1 MISLFPIIMIIRLL
15 NAKFTICTVK
25 KKRTIVF
32 KNTLT
37 KSKEFSHTPHS
48 NKQVFKSI
56 TRIQLITFGYRDFDV
71 HKIDMQC
78 GICNDDPQKI
88 CFFNFSKWAI
98 KSDKNTDSWLNML
111 IDFFFFSCYKK
122 LSLSLFCFLEKKK
135 CFTSIVFCPYNLL
148 SQKEKCKLIDTRDE
162 TLRRKSSGG
171 ITDGL
176 NWLKR
181 HHNFSFFFFSS
192 SNFSFT

>member
-1 MISLFPIIMIIRLL
+1 
-15 NAKFTICTVK
+15 
-25 KKRTIVF
+25 
-32 KNTLT
+32 
-37 KSKEFSHTPHS
+37 
-48 NKQVFKSI
+48 
-56 TRIQLITFGYRDFDV
+56 
-71 HKIDMQC
+71 MQC

-88 CFFNFSKWAI
+88 CLIFDSFFFNFQSGPSSPTKI
-98 KSDKNTDSWLNML
+98 RIPDLNML
-111 IDFFFFSCYKK
+111 IDFFSCYKK

-181 HHNFSFFFFSS
+181 HHNFSFFFIIKFFFYINLHNLLSFFSCCV
-192 SNFSFT
+192 FCI

>member
-1 MISLFPIIMIIRLL
+1 M
-15 NAKFTICTVK
+15 C
-25 KKRTIVF
+25 
-32 KNTLT
+32 
-37 KSKEFSHTPHS
+37 
-48 NKQVFKSI
+48 
-56 TRIQLITFGYRDFDV
+56 
-71 HKIDMQC
+71 C
-78 GICNDDPQKI
+78 
-88 CFFNFSKWAI
+88 
-98 KSDKNTDSWLNML
+98 
-111 IDFFFFSCYKK
+111 FFSCYKK

-181 HHNFSFFFFSS
+181 HHNFSFFHQIFLYIFLHNLLSFFFVMFLHLNVVWWHDLYAKIFFNTENPRRLCCFHVRFAKYRTDNSCCLVG
-192 SNFSFT
+192 NDK